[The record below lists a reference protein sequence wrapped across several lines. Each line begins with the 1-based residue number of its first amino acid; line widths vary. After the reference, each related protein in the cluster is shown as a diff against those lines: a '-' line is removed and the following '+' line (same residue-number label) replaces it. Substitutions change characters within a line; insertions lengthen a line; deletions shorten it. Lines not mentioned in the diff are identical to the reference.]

1 MAFMAAMSPILS
13 AISAGVSILGTL
25 SSMGKKNDS
34 APPPVSSPTAMPD
47 PDDARV
53 AQARRR
59 SLAMQQSRQGRES
72 TILTETPD
80 AKLGG

>member
-34 APPPVSSPTAMPD
+34 APPPVTSPSVMPD

-59 SLAMQQSRQGRES
+59 SLMQQQARQGRES
-72 TILTETPD
+72 TILTDGAD